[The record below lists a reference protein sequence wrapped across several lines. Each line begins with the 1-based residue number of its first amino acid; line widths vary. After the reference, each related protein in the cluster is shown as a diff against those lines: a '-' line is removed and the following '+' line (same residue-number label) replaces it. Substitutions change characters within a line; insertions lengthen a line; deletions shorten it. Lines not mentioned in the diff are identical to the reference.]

1 MSEEQKLIGIID
13 EPIKPYQKSAT
24 NDQSD
29 RLGVDDY
36 AQALGEFIKKT
47 QTPMTIGIQ
56 GEWGS
61 GKTSLLNSL
70 MNLLEGKAK
79 NTSYEC
85 IWINTW
91 EHSLLKSPEEALI
104 SIVTEISNT
113 VTQLNGDSKV
123 AGQIAA
129 SGKKLLSG
137 AVRVAAG
144 MTMGLAGSEVT
155 KELLESKADNSIK
168 KLREDLE
175 LFIKKIVED
184 EKSKDINKIKKLVFF
199 IDDLDRIEPK
209 DAVKVLELLKN
220 IFSIEHCVFVLAIDY
235 QVIIKGLKD
244 KFGEKNDENEREF
257 RSFFDKIIQLP
268 FTMPTSKYSVADY
281 VIGLLKDINFI
292 EKKNEFNQEIV
303 NEILVNTI
311 GSNPRSIKRL
321 VNNLSLL
328 NILADI
334 KNKQKNLSQASQ
346 EEKMLEFALVCCQVA
361 YPKVYELIN
370 VRPDIN
376 EWDEEFAFGQTQKKE
391 ELDPNFNSLFEKA
404 SDSEEFNDDWEKALF
419 RIAYINFDLR
429 KAASK
434 ISRFLNLFT
443 KDNKKNN
450 NLKIQYENDQL
461 IRILNDTSAT
471 VVTSNDDNKFIKPEA
486 YTVLGTF
493 DEFENSLKI
502 SGEAKINQKIIENR
516 LKNLN
521 EIIDIFE
528 ESLKLDGSKYERKLY
543 PRHVTFR
550 TLKGNS
556 FSNFC
561 IFYPLNFQKNHE
573 NKYTINLWKDPNQQ
587 FKLPKSTGFETDHV
601 SNFNRSG
608 AYWKYSYRYH
618 LRFTIEELRSNKTK
632 ILELF
637 LRSREIIANNE
648 EQLKEVRLEKL
659 NETQLND
666 LEQKSSSDYTFE
678 V

>member
-281 VIGLLKDINFI
+281 VIGLLKDIRFI

-361 YPKVYELIN
+361 YPKIYELIN
-370 VRPDIN
+370 VQPEIN

-404 SDSEEFNDDWEKALF
+404 SDSEDFNDDWEKSLF

-486 YTVLGTF
+486 YTVLETL
-493 DEFENSLKI
+493 DDFENSLKI

-543 PRHVTFR
+543 QRHVTFR

-587 FKLPKSTGFETDHV
+587 FKLPKSTGFETEHV
-601 SNFNRSG
+601 ANFNRSG
-608 AYWKYSYRYH
+608 AFWKYSYRYH

-666 LEQKSSSDYTFE
+666 LEQKSLPDYTFE